1 MTEISVVIPVY
12 NAEKTLAAT
21 LDSLMKQSL
30 DRNDYEILVIDN
42 GSTDSSAEI
51 IKSYPV
57 TYQAE
62 PKRGAAAARNKG
74 IRNSKSP
81 WIAFTDSDCIAYPD
95 WLTRLIKAADS
106 SSADVIGGRIAPYRN
121 STMVEKY
128 LAARQN
134 KILFPQE
141 QAINGEQFPFRYV
154 ITANAMVRKSALE
167 EVGMFDERFE
177 YAVGEDV
184 ELGERLERAGCTF
197 HYEESAVVLHWNV
210 DSLGGLYHHFYMRG
224 YYGLRYPAA
233 DSSTSGWFQRRLN
246 DLCVLTRLMFR
257 AARAMAMFIFE
268 KPMGTSFFDLV
279 VDFAHGMGLRTAQ
292 RNRWTS

>member
-21 LDSLMKQSL
+21 LDSLVKQRL
-30 DRNDYEILVIDN
+30 DRRDYEILVIDN

-57 TYQAE
+57 IYLTE
-62 PKRGAAAARNKG
+62 PKRGAAAARNTG
-74 IRNSKSP
+74 VRNSKSP

-95 WLTRLIKAADS
+95 WLTSLLKAAHS
-106 SSADVIGGRIAPYRN
+106 SSADVIGGRVAPYRN

-134 KILFPQE
+134 EILFPQK
-141 QAINGEQFPFRYV
+141 QAVNGEQFAFRYV

-167 EVGMFDERFE
+167 EAGMFDERFE

-184 ELGERLERAGCTF
+184 ELGERLERAGCAF

-224 YYGLRYPAA
+224 YYCLRCPPAA
-233 DSSTSGWFQRRLN
+233 SSRSGWFQRRLN
-246 DLCVLTRLMFR
+246 DLCVSTRLMFR
-257 AARAMAMFIFE
+257 AARAIVLFFFE
-268 KPMGTSFFDLV
+268 KPMGISFFDLV
-279 VDFAHGMGLRTAQ
+279 VDFAHGMGLRTAL